1 MEICDLRH
9 CTGCGMCSNL
19 CPKNAITMKKGEHG
33 FTYPHIDGDKCI
45 NCGLCIK
52 KCPANTEKQTE
63 CTMKNVYAA
72 WNVARD
78 TRKKSTSGGVCSLLE
93 NEILKDGGAIVGVKW
108 DADFHAK
115 HSIAFDEQQAEMFRG
130 SKYVQSDTGNIY
142 IRVKELLE
150 NGKKVLFT
158 GTPCQVDALKSFLGE
173 DYSGLFTVDL
183 VCHGVPSYDCFK
195 RFLNEISGEYNKKI
209 TNVRLRYK
217 SPYWDYCSVRIDF
230 EDGTDYRKY
239 TVDDPYFTLF
249 NIGYSLR
256 ESCHTCKYTSSHRE
270 GDITLADFWG
280 YQPSCFKM
288 RNYNK
293 GISVLAANS
302 DKGIDL
308 FDKIKNSLNFEAV
321 SLEAAF
327 KTNKSFSEPYAIA
340 KEKLNDFWND
350 YDNGLSTDKLCKK
363 YVTKPFRL
371 PNLLFLRRLK
381 KRYNWVI
388 KRK

>member
-158 GTPCQVDALKSFLGE
+158 GTPCQVAALKSFLEE

-270 GDITLADFWG
+270 GDITLADF
-280 YQPSCFKM
+280 
-288 RNYNK
+288 
-293 GISVLAANS
+293 
-302 DKGIDL
+302 
-308 FDKIKNSLNFEAV
+308 
-321 SLEAAF
+321 
-327 KTNKSFSEPYAIA
+327 
-340 KEKLNDFWND
+340 
-350 YDNGLSTDKLCKK
+350 
-363 YVTKPFRL
+363 
-371 PNLLFLRRLK
+371 
-381 KRYNWVI
+381 
-388 KRK
+388 

>member
-1 MEICDLRH
+1 MEICDLHH

-19 CPKNAITMKKGEHG
+19 CSKNAITMKKGEHG

-45 NCGLCIK
+45 NCGLCRK
-52 KCPANTEKQTE
+52 KCPANAEKQTE

-72 WNVARD
+72 WNVAKN

-93 NEILKDGGAIVGVKW
+93 NEILKDGGAVVGVKW
-108 DADFHAK
+108 DADFQAK
-115 HSIAFDEQQAEMFRG
+115 HSLAFDEEQAEMFRG

-142 IRVKELLE
+142 IRVKKLLE

-158 GTPCQVDALKSFLGE
+158 GTPCQVAALKSFLGK
-173 DYSGLFTVDL
+173 DYSGLFTIDL

-195 RFLNEISGEYNKKI
+195 RFLNEISSEYNKKI

-280 YQPSCFKM
+280 YQPSGFKM

-293 GISVLAANS
+293 GISVVAVNS
-302 DKGIDL
+302 DKGKIL
-308 FDKIKNSLNFEAV
+308 FDRIKSLLNFETV
-321 SLEAAF
+321 SLESAL

-388 KRK
+388 KHK

>member
-158 GTPCQVDALKSFLGE
+158 GTPCQVAALKSFLGK

-195 RFLNEISGEYNKKI
+195 RFLNEISGEYNNKI

-308 FDKIKNSLNFEAV
+308 FDKIKNSLNSV
-321 SLEAAF
+321 
-327 KTNKSFSEPYAIA
+327 SFSSSSFRMV
-340 KEKLNDFWND
+340 L
-350 YDNGLSTDKLCKK
+350 T
-363 YVTKPFRL
+363 VT
-371 PNLLFLRRLK
+371 
-381 KRYNWVI
+381 
-388 KRK
+388 